1 MAKNGFKVL
10 DSDMHVIEPRN
21 LWQEY
26 IDPAFKDRSPKGID
40 RFHGDMQIDFIG
52 HVTPNDPL
60 DWGIDRASQ
69 LDEFYK
75 HSYEHDWDS
84 ESQVH
89 AMDIEGIDVAVL
101 YPSRGL
107 FALAFDTMDPQL
119 GNAVAR
125 AYNDWMRDFCSY
137 APDRMY
143 GAAMVSPFD
152 VETAVGEARRGVEEL
167 GMKAIFL
174 RPNIVNDRNWH
185 DSYYDPLWAEIERL
199 NVPLGFHEGSNTVM
213 RQVGD
218 RFDTYMMMHTVC
230 HPMEMMLT
238 AVSFIGGGILERF
251 PNLQVG
257 FLEANCSWA
266 PWLLWRLDE
275 HFELSGR
282 FESPELKLEPI
293 EYFKRQCYVS
303 VEADEEPTKFV
314 EESGLINNVV
324 FSTDY
329 PHSDAKYPKAVD
341 TFLETVP
348 ISEDSQR
355 RILWDNC
362 ARMYGF

>member
-1 MAKNGFKVL
+1 MVKNGFKVL
-10 DSDMHVIEPRN
+10 DSDMHVIEPKD

-26 IDPAFKDRSPKGID
+26 TDPTFKDSAPKGID
-40 RFHGDMQIDFIG
+40 RFHGDMQIDFNG
-52 HVTPNDPL
+52 HVTPDDPL
-60 DWGIDRASQ
+60 EWGLDMASQ
-69 LDEFYK
+69 LDKFYK
-75 HSYEHDWDS
+75 YSYEHNWDS
-84 ESQVH
+84 ESQVR

-107 FALAFDTMDPQL
+107 FALAFDSMDPEL
-119 GNAVAR
+119 GHAVAR
-125 AYNDWMRDFCSY
+125 AYNDWMHDFCSY

-143 GAAMVSPFD
+143 GAVMVSPFD
-152 VETAVGEARRGVEEL
+152 VETAVSEARRGVEEL

-174 RPNIVNDRNWH
+174 RPNIVNERNWH
-185 DSYYDPLWAEIERL
+185 DPYYDPLWAEIEKL

-213 RQVGD
+213 RQAGD

-230 HPMEMMLT
+230 HPMEMMLAT
-238 AVSFIGGGILERF
+238 VSFIGGGILERF
-251 PNLQVG
+251 PKLQVG

-314 EESGLINNVV
+314 EQFGLVNNVV

-329 PHSDAKYPKAVD
+329 PHNDAKYPKAVN

-355 RILWDNC
+355 KILWDNC